1 MKDKEAKR
9 HISFYLI
16 NAITLYR
23 LVATALLVY
32 LALSGQLDLFKWLLA
47 FSFFTDM
54 IDGTL
59 ARKFKVVSVLGSRL
73 DSVADDLTVV
83 VAFVGMFIFRHGFL
97 EQNIVTISILFTLYL
112 VQMGTALV
120 KYHKLTSFHTK
131 SAKLSFLLQGCFLIL
146 IFFLP
151 DPPMV
156 LFYAAVICTAIQLTE
171 ETIMIWLLPKWKSDV
186 KGLYW
191 VLRDRKKGAR
201 I

>member
-9 HISFYLI
+9 HVSFYWI

-23 LVATALLVY
+23 LVATVLLVY
-32 LALSGQLDLFKWLLA
+32 LALSDQLNLFKWLLA

-83 VAFVGMFIFRHGFL
+83 VAITGLFVFKRDFL
-97 EQNIVTISILFTLYL
+97 EQNIITISILFFFYL

-151 DPPMV
+151 EPPMV
-156 LFYAAVICTAIQLTE
+156 LFYFAVVCTSIQLAE

-191 VLRDRKKGAR
+191 VLRDRR
-201 I
+201 N

>member
-1 MKDKEAKR
+1 MNPRR

-23 LVATALLVY
+23 LVATVLLVY
-32 LALSGQLDLFKWLLA
+32 LAISRQPDLFKWLLA

-59 ARKFKVVSVLGSRL
+59 ARKYKVVSVLGSRL

-83 VAFVGMFIFRHGFL
+83 VAIIGIFIFKPEFL
-97 EQNIVTISILFTLYL
+97 QQNMLAVSMLFVLYL

-146 IFFLP
+146 VFFLP
-151 DPPMV
+151 EPPMV
-156 LFYAAVICTAIQLTE
+156 LFYCALISTSIQLIE
-171 ETIMIWLLPKWKSDV
+171 ETIMICLLPKWRSDV

-191 VLRDRKKGAR
+191 VLRERKHPSTSSG
-201 I
+201 

>member
-1 MKDKEAKR
+1 MQDKNAKR
-9 HISFYLI
+9 HISFYWI

-23 LVATALLVY
+23 LVATVWLVY
-32 LALSGQLDLFKWLLA
+32 LALTRQLDLFKWLLG

-59 ARKFKVVSVLGSRL
+59 ARKYKVVSILGSRL
-73 DSVADDLTVV
+73 DSVADDLTVLV
-83 VAFVGMFIFRHGFL
+83 SVIGMFMFKPEFL
-97 EQNIVTISILFTLYL
+97 RENIVAVSILFTLYL

-151 DPPMV
+151 KPPMV
-156 LFYAAVICTAIQLTE
+156 LFYCAIISTSFQLVE
-171 ETIMIWLLPKWKSDV
+171 ETIIILLLPKWKSDV

-191 VLRDRKKGAR
+191 VLRDRKAN
-201 I
+201 